1 MKVEKHKRFRI
12 QLLVAIGV
20 AVSSLV
26 SSCGNPSQQST
37 SASINIDGSSTVY
50 PITEK
55 AVGEFKD
62 SYNQPVD
69 ITLAISGTGGG
80 FEKFCRG
87 DTQISNASRPIQA
100 EEMDLCLQNG
110 VSFIELPIAFD
121 ALTVV
126 VNAENDWVESLTIE
140 DLKKIWEP
148 AAEGKITSW
157 SQVNSDFPDRPL
169 NLFGPDV
176 ESGTFDY
183 FTEAVM
189 GTAGESRTDYVS
201 SEDDNLIVQGVRQDP
216 NAMGYFGLSY
226 YEGNP
231 DQLKAIAID
240 SGNGAIAPSK
250 ETVERSA
257 YQPLAR
263 PLFIYINAKAAQD
276 NIALQE
282 FIDFY
287 LDNADAL
294 VRSANYIPLT
304 EESYHINKVTFHR
317 GEAGTVF
324 AGQSQ
329 FDITI
334 PELQR
339 KQAEL
344 PIEPN

>member
-1 MKVEKHKRFRI
+1 MRVEKYKMFRI
-12 QLLVAIGV
+12 QLLVATGV

-26 SSCGNPSQQST
+26 SGCGSPSQRST
-37 SASINIDGSSTVY
+37 ASINIDGSSTVY

-55 AVGEFKD
+55 AVAKFRD

-69 ITLAISGTGGG
+69 MTLTISGTGGG

-87 DTQISNASRPIQA
+87 ETQINNASRPIQA
-100 EEMDLCLQNG
+100 EEMDLCMQNG
-110 VSFIELPIAFD
+110 VSYIELPIAFD

-126 VNAENDWVESLTIE
+126 VNEKNDWVESLTVE
-140 DLKKIWEP
+140 DLEKIWEP
-148 AAEGKITSW
+148 TAEGKITSW
-157 SQVNSDFPDRPL
+157 SQVNSEFPDRPI

-176 ESGTFDY
+176 DSGTFDY

-189 GTAGESRTDYVS
+189 GTAGASRTDYIS

-216 NAMGYFGLSY
+216 NALGYFGLSY
-226 YEGNP
+226 YEANP

-240 SGNGAIAPSK
+240 SGRGPVVPSK
-250 ETVERSA
+250 ETVERSI

-263 PLFIYINAKAAQD
+263 PLLIYINAKAAQD
-276 NIALQE
+276 SLALQE
-282 FIDFY
+282 FIEFY
-287 LDNADAL
+287 LDNADTL
-294 VRSANYIPLT
+294 VQSANYIPLT
-304 EESYHINKVTFHR
+304 EESYYINAVTFQQ
-317 GEAGTVF
+317 GEVGTVF

-329 FDITI
+329 FDVTI

-344 PIEPN
+344 RIESN